1 MDAGL
6 ALTDVTVQAALT
18 DSAVITL
25 RGSASD
31 GGRGRI
37 EGDATVRLEPAPA
50 IEAAVQVDRAA
61 LLQRDHV
68 TAWISGTGRLEDPW
82 NDLSFRGDFIVNEA
96 EVRLVDAMPPDAV
109 ALDGVRLA
117 HVTEEPEAD
126 APRVVSLDVAVRADR
141 AMFVRGRGLDSEWG
155 VDLRATG
162 DVRDPVL
169 AGSVRSLRG
178 SFDLLGKPFEL
189 TRGTID
195 FDGAAGLD
203 PVLDVSLERQA
214 GGAAGGIY
222 VDGRLSRPRVR
233 FGSGSGLPPDEVL
246 PRLVFGVSQ
255 QSLTGAQALQLS
267 LGVARLLGHGT
278 GLQDR
283 LREAAGV
290 DVLRVSGTTAE
301 DAAIAVGQN
310 LGDQVYVGAE
320 QQIGSGQSSVVVE
333 VEVMENVIVDS
344 RLEAGQSANI
354 GVNWRLDY

>member
-1 MDAGL
+1 M
-6 ALTDVTVQAALT
+6 
-18 DSAVITL
+18 
-25 RGSASD
+25 
-31 GGRGRI
+31 
-37 EGDATVRLEPAPA
+37 E
-50 IEAAVQVDRAA
+50 
-61 LLQRDHV
+61 
-68 TAWISGTGRLEDPW
+68 
-82 NDLSFRGDFIVNEA
+82 
-96 EVRLVDAMPPDAV
+96 AMPPDAI

-117 HVTEEPEAD
+117 HAALEPEVD
-126 APRVVSLDVAVRADR
+126 DPRVVSLDVAVRADR
-141 AMFVRGRGLDSEWG
+141 AVFVRGRGLDSEWG
-155 VDLRATG
+155 LDLRATG
-162 DVRDPVL
+162 DVSAPVL

-178 SFDLLGKPFEL
+178 SLDLLGKPFEL
-189 TRGTID
+189 TRGTIE
-195 FDGAAGLD
+195 FDGTAGLD

-214 GGAAGGIY
+214 GDAAGGIY

-233 FGSGSGLPPDEVL
+233 FGSGLPPDEVL

-278 GLQDR
+278 GLQDQ

-320 QQIGSGQSSVVVE
+320 QQIGSGQSAVVVE
-333 VEVMENVIVDS
+333 VEVMENLIVDS